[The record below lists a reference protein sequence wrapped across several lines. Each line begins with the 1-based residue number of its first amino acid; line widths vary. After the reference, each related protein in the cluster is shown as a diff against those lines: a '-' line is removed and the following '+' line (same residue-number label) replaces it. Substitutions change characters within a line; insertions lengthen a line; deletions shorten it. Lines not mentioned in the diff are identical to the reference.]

1 LIIMDLNIIDDLEEK
16 VGRAIELIAGLKDKN
31 KKTEEENMS
40 LKRRLEDLRTE
51 YYSFKKD
58 AEKRIADASG
68 SRIDFDCEEVKKRL
82 SKLAGRL
89 ATLEDS
95 WI

>member
-1 LIIMDLNIIDDLEEK
+1 MDLNIITDLEEK
-16 VGRAIELIAGLKDKN
+16 VSRAIELIAGLKDKN

-51 YYSFKKD
+51 YDSYRRDVEKK
-58 AEKRIADASG
+58 IADASG
-68 SRIDFDCEEVKKRL
+68 SRIDFDSDEVKKRL

-89 ATLEDS
+89 AALEDS

>member
-1 LIIMDLNIIDDLEEK
+1 MIIMDLNIISDLEEK
-16 VGRAIELIAGLKDKN
+16 VGRAIELIAGLKDNN
-31 KKTEEENMS
+31 KKVEEENMS
-40 LKRRLEDLRTE
+40 LKRRLEGLRAE
-51 YYSFKKD
+51 YDNYRKD

-68 SRIDFDCEEVKKRL
+68 SRIDFDSDEVKKRL

-89 ATLEDS
+89 AALEDS

>member
-1 LIIMDLNIIDDLEEK
+1 MVNNTIIELEEK

-31 KKTEEENMS
+31 KKIEEENMS
-40 LKRRLEDLRTE
+40 LKQRLEDLRTE
-51 YYSFKKD
+51 FDGYKD
-58 AEKRIADASG
+58 DMENKFADASD
-68 SRIDFDCEEVKKRL
+68 SRVDFDYDEVKKRL

-89 ATLEDS
+89 AALEDS

>member
-1 LIIMDLNIIDDLEEK
+1 MNIMSLDSITDLEEK

-31 KKTEEENMS
+31 KKIEEENMS
-40 LKRRLEDLRTE
+40 LKRRLEDLRAE
-51 YYSFKKD
+51 FDGYRKD
-58 AEKRIADASG
+58 VEKRVADASG
-68 SRIDFDCEEVKKRL
+68 SRIDFDCDKVKKRL

-89 ATLEDS
+89 AALEDS

>member
-1 LIIMDLNIIDDLEEK
+1 MNLDMISDLEEK

-31 KKTEEENMS
+31 NKIEEENMS
-40 LKRRLEDLRTE
+40 LKRRLEDLRAE
-51 YYSFKKD
+51 YNVYKKGV
-58 AEKRIADASG
+58 EKRIADASG
-68 SRIDFDCEEVKKRL
+68 SRIDFDCEAVKKRL

-89 ATLEDS
+89 AALEDS

>member
-1 LIIMDLNIIDDLEEK
+1 MMNLDMISDLEEK

-31 KKTEEENMS
+31 KKIEEENMS
-40 LKRRLEDLRTE
+40 LKRRLEDLRAE
-51 YYSFKKD
+51 FDGYRKD
-58 AEKRIADASG
+58 AEKRAADASG

-82 SKLAGRL
+82 SRLAGRL
-89 ATLEDS
+89 AALEDS

>member
-1 LIIMDLNIIDDLEEK
+1 LIIMDLDVIADLEEK

-40 LKRRLEDLRTE
+40 LKRRLEDLRAD
-51 YYSFKKD
+51 YDNYRKD

-68 SRIDFDCEEVKKRL
+68 SRIDFDCDEVKKRL

-89 ATLEDS
+89 AALEDS

>member
-1 LIIMDLNIIDDLEEK
+1 MNLNIINDLEEK
-16 VGRAIELIAGLKDKN
+16 VGRAIELIAGLKDN
-31 KKTEEENMS
+31 NREIVEENMA

-51 YYSFKKD
+51 YDSYKKSV
-58 AEKRIADASG
+58 EKRIADASG
-68 SRIDFDCEEVKKRL
+68 SRTDFDSEEVKKRL

-89 ATLEDS
+89 AALEDS

>member
-1 LIIMDLNIIDDLEEK
+1 MNSNVISDLEEK
-16 VGRAIELIAGLKDKN
+16 VGRAIELITGLKDKN

-51 YYSFKKD
+51 YDIYRKD
-58 AEKRIADASG
+58 VEKRIADASG
-68 SRIDFDCEEVKKRL
+68 SRIDFDSEEVKKRL

-89 ATLEDS
+89 AALEDS